1 MSIALLAVG
10 IIVFLC
16 GCSILSVAKSSI
28 HEIEAF
34 ILFLIAT
41 VLFTGAAIVS
51 SLKSPVKQNRPKE
64 LDNIKPMEKLY

>member
-10 IIVFLC
+10 IIVFLY
-16 GCSILSVAKSSI
+16 GCSTLLVAKSAI

-51 SLKSPVKQNRPKE
+51 SLKSLVKQNMPKE